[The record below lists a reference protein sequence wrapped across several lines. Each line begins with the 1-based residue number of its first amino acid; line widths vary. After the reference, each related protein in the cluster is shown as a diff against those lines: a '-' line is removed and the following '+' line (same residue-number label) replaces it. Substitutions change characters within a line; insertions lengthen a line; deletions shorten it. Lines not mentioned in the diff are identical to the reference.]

1 MVTFSI
7 LVKFLSDE
15 NLQCMCVCVHMHA
28 IFNYKNVCINLYIHV
43 TSMHAIIVVYTSIL

>member
-15 NLQCMCVCVHMHA
+15 NLQCMCVCV
-28 IFNYKNVCINLYIHV
+28 CICMQSLITRMFV
-43 TSMHAIIVVYTSIL
+43 LIYTYT